1 MAGLF
6 CFQRLAFPQKNLI
19 LISFNYQ
26 NFTPFFYQQRRSF
39 LLIIKPLFMH
49 GFLPDIW
56 GI

>member
-6 CFQRLAFPQKNLI
+6 CFQRLAVTSKKLI
-19 LISFNYQ
+19 LASSSFQ